1 MKKIISLL
9 CAVLC
14 VLSLTACNI
23 SGTEPISE
31 EDQASMEQT
40 AQIIISQCLSMDD
53 ATFDQMQEIRDT
65 ELDYMLLSA
74 GYPISG
80 ENFKKVLSAW
90 QSGIEEAGELDASS
104 LGEFSFKSKS
114 DEIIASVDASFSERD
129 ATMEFTF
136 DTDGTLTSLT
146 IGAKYSTGEI
156 LKKAGLN
163 TLIGMGTCFAVLI
176 FIALIISLFGFFG
189 KTKKAD
195 GQNGVQKDVPAKKDA
210 PVKKDNAEEKAVISA
225 AIAAYEDGADSA
237 KDNTE
242 LIAVISAAVAA
253 FSGGSAGTIRSIT
266 RSADGGNVYRAGQ
279 NFDHV
284 EGFAA
289 RSSRRHGKRS

>member
-9 CAVLC
+9 CAALC

-23 SGTEPISE
+23 SGTEPVSQ

-53 ATFDQMQEIRDT
+53 ATFEQMQEIRDN

-80 ENFKKVLSAW
+80 EDFKKVLSAW
-90 QSGIEEAGELDASS
+90 QSGVEEAGELDVNS

-114 DEIIASVDASFSERD
+114 DEIIARVDASFSERD
-129 ATMEFTF
+129 ATIEFTF

-195 GQNGVQKDVPAKKDA
+195 GQNGVQKEVPIKKDH
-210 PVKKDNAEEKAVISA
+210 AEQKA
-225 AIAAYEDGADSA
+225 AITAVSAPEGESGSA

-266 RSADGGNVYRAGQ
+266 RSTDGGNVYRADQ